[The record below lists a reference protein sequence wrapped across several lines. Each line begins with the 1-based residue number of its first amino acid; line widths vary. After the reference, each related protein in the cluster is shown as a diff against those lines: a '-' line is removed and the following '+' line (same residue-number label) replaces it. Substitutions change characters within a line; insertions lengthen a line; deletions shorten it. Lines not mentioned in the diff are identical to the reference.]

1 MGKNGFLPRIK
12 KPGFLLDL
20 NTPQTH
26 THTHTHTH
34 TTWFSTVTYS
44 PCYTGIDHNNLPR
57 NKNQDIVTV
66 I

>member
-20 NTPQTH
+20 NTPQTD
-26 THTHTHTH
+26 TQTLDMV
-34 TTWFSTVTYS
+34 FNCYS
-44 PCYTGIDHNNLPR
+44 PCYTTLGIDHNNLPR